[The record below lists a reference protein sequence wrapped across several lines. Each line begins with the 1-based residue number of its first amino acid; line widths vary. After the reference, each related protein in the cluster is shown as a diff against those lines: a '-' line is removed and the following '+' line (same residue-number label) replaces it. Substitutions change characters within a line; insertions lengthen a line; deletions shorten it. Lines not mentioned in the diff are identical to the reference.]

1 MNNNSNHKEQL
12 SKLKG
17 LVNNTRQ
24 WNNFVAYIDELISH
38 QHKLMEQTDNVQSMY
53 KAQGAIYQLRRL
65 QMLRDEVLK
74 LG

>member
-1 MNNNSNHKEQL
+1 M
-12 SKLKG
+12 
-17 LVNNTRQ
+17 VNNPRQ
-24 WNNFVAYIDELISH
+24 WNNFSNYIDELILQ
-38 QHKLMEQTDNVQSMY
+38 QHKLMEQTDNVQSIY